1 VYRLICKGTV
11 EEKIVKRASQK
22 NTVQQLVMTGG
33 QSVQGD
39 VLEAEE
45 VVSLLLDDAELEA
58 RMREQN
64 SKQVDK
70 KGRRRKGWAVAGGLK
85 GVRLDAEGGASLDDE
100 ILAAPVEVMNNGGD
114 TSVTAEKGVTGNV
127 PDEAMVSGNK
137 RRRSLEMKP
146 PKPPKVPRPARAPKV
161 PKEPKSLKLAKPSRE
176 LKAMKEPRPPR
187 DPRLPKTSRQSKK
200 GTGPSESS
208 TPLISTM
215 ANGPGDGYPLTS
227 TTDLDQPLEETQ
239 DFGTNGDHISTLGL
253 IDESDLLPADFADMP
268 MQTSSTQVVKSSTGR
283 GERGKGNGKQ
293 QASSSRMAEKLVQP
307 SGPKKATEILAAG
320 EESWSNTENVD
331 FKPIPDKVG
340 SLKLSLHKHHLH
352 NPASENG
359 SAMSVTFKDI

>member
-1 VYRLICKGTV
+1 
-11 EEKIVKRASQK
+11 
-22 NTVQQLVMTGG
+22 
-33 QSVQGD
+33 
-39 VLEAEE
+39 
-45 VVSLLLDDAELEA
+45 
-58 RMREQN
+58 
-64 SKQVDK
+64 
-70 KGRRRKGWAVAGGLK
+70 
-85 GVRLDAEGGASLDDE
+85 
-100 ILAAPVEVMNNGGD
+100 MND
-114 TSVTAEKGVTGNV
+114 
-127 PDEAMVSGNK
+127 PQ

-176 LKAMKEPRPPR
+176 PKAMKEPRPPR

-293 QASSSRMAEKLVQP
+293 QASSSKMAEKLVQP

>member
-1 VYRLICKGTV
+1 VGIRS
-11 EEKIVKRASQK
+11 AS
-22 NTVQQLVMTGG
+22 NISQLHVFERDIWETN
-33 QSVQGD
+33 D
-39 VLEAEE
+39 EFFH
-45 VVSLLLDDAELEA
+45 LLFFFFFF
-58 RMREQN
+58 
-64 SKQVDK
+64 
-70 KGRRRKGWAVAGGLK
+70 G
-85 GVRLDAEGGASLDDE
+85 
-100 ILAAPVEVMNNGGD
+100 MND
-114 TSVTAEKGVTGNV
+114 
-127 PDEAMVSGNK
+127 PQ

-176 LKAMKEPRPPR
+176 LKTMKEPRPPR

-208 TPLISTM
+208 TPSISTM

-227 TTDLDQPLEETQ
+227 TTELDQPLEETQ
-239 DFGTNGDHISTLGL
+239 DFGTNGDHVSTLGL

-293 QASSSRMAEKLVQP
+293 QASSSRMAEKLVQS

-331 FKPIPDKVG
+331 FKIIPDKVG

-352 NPASENG
+352 NPSSENG